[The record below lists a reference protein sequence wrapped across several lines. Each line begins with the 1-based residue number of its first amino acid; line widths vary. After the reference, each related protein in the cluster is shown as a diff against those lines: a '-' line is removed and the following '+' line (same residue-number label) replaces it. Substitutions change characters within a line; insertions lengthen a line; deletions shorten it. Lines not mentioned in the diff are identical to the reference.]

1 MLDMKYVREHAE
13 EMRAILKHRNKN
25 IDLDQVLALDEE
37 YRTLRMRIDKLRHDQ
52 SVASDA
58 RDYERAKALKTEIFP
73 LEEKYAEIEKE
84 YLPLADS
91 LPNFISEDTP
101 IGRDEDENVI
111 TKVVGTPTTFSFE
124 PRSHDDIGRARGW
137 IDKDLA
143 SRVTGARFTYLF
155 GDVVFLQSAIVSYT
169 FDVLRDETILA
180 EIIRTNHLNI
190 PAKAF
195 TPVIPPV
202 MVSWETMQKMGR
214 LEPKDERYVFP
225 DDQLALVGSAEHTL
239 GPIHMDAMLDE
250 KDLPLRY
257 FANTPAF
264 RREAGSYGKD
274 VKGILRMHQFDKIE
288 METFCVPEQSTDEQ
302 GLLVGIQEYL
312 VHSLGLPYQTVA
324 ICTGDMGSMDYRQ
337 RDIET
342 WIPSQGRYRETHT
355 SDNMTDYQARRL
367 GIRVRRT
374 TGDKQYVHMND
385 ATAFALGRIII
396 AIIEN
401 YQNEDMM
408 VTIPEVLRKYM
419 GGKGKI

>member
-111 TKVVGTPTTFSFE
+111 TKVVGTPTTISFE
-124 PRSHDDIGRARGW
+124 PRSHDDIGSARGW